1 MKKYTIITIVATLLF
16 IVSAYIGYNGGRN
29 EALEY
34 LEQEKLNSYIEG
46 QHQGYSQGYSNG
58 YNADITDYEEAIFD
72 WIYNRE
78 INQDEPEDIPEETTN
93 ITQETTRQTASETSV
108 TTSVVA
114 GDLGIFSI
122 PSIGINVGLYS
133 DGNAYN
139 SSGKASV
146 FYYNQYG
153 IHWIGD
159 HVNQDG
165 FGNLKNIS
173 IGTTVYINDTAYTVQ
188 DSIYADDYY
197 TNFEAWLSYISDCR
211 LVIQTCEGNGARLVR
226 CQ

>member
-58 YNADITDYEEAIFD
+58 YNADITDYEEAVFD

-78 INQDEPEDIPEETTN
+78 FNQDEPEDIPEATTN
-93 ITQETTRQTASETSV
+93 TTQETTRQTTTETSV
-108 TTSVVA
+108 ATSVVA

-133 DGNAYN
+133 DGNAFQ

-146 FYYNQYG
+146 EYYNQYG
-153 IHWIGD
+153 VKWIAD

-165 FGNLKNIS
+165 FWNLKNLS
-173 IGTTVYINDTAYTVQ
+173 IGSTVYVNDTAYTVV
-188 DSIYADDYY
+188 DNVYAADYY
-197 TNFEAWLSYISDCR
+197 SNFGAWVSYIDESP
-211 LVIQTCEGNGARLVR
+211 LILQTCEGNGARLIR